1 MLLREKLRI
10 QRNFARDSMDF
21 ASSGEM
27 FHAKCWLPKY
37 LVCGYSLAVIVG
49 ILLFSRNLVV
59 KGERIVQSA
68 QSWCMTDFRLVAL
81 LTPIWMLQLILVTST
96 TTLFFFSFTL
106 SVLFC
111 SALFCTTYVFSGF
124 WAHLLYLEMYCPWIH
139 SKKEKIILNQKS

>member
-49 ILLFSRNLVV
+49 ILLFPRNLVV

-81 LTPIWMLQLILVTST
+81 LTSIWMLQLILVTST
-96 TTLFFFSFTL
+96 TMLFFLVSPYQCCFAL
-106 SVLFC
+106 LC
-111 SALFCTTYVFSGF
+111 SALLMCFQDFGLICCILKCTVPGSTQ
-124 WAHLLYLEMYCPWIH
+124 
-139 SKKEKIILNQKS
+139 KKKKIILNQKS